1 MPTNLV
7 VAAADCAFHKN
18 VLDLRVKLPNQSALR
33 LKQNDSS
40 HPPMVN
46 QHKSAISMASMGH
59 GLPEGPHSPSA
70 IAAKGPMDSKKL
82 DLVCM
87 DVCMHS
93 IYMNYIYLD
102 THVYEWT
109 NAEHTLCNLRRQNQW
124 WHN

>member
-87 DVCMHS
+87 DVCMH
-93 IYMNYIYLD
+93 YIYI
-102 THVYEWT
+102 YELYLSRYT
-109 NAEHTLCNLRRQNQW
+109 CI
-124 WHN
+124 